1 MFQPGT
7 AEYRFSMIFPYNLYH
22 SIKTGVPPQEL
33 LQALP
38 ALRRA
43 QLAQQL
49 PPALRAPL
57 SLAAANGGGDEA
69 SDGDPYVV
77 HGGAFGQLGWLDIIS
92 NLGGVEDVLGS
103 QNLGSNMGNM
113 RKTIRTGSCV
123 KGWQGQTWFKS
134 PGRQQSN

>member
-57 SLAAANGGGDEA
+57 SLAAANGAATRHRMVILTSCMEE
-69 SDGDPYVV
+69 P
-77 HGGAFGQLGWLDIIS
+77 
-92 NLGGVEDVLGS
+92 LGS
-103 QNLGSNMGNM
+103 WG
-113 RKTIRTGSCV
+113 
-123 KGWQGQTWFKS
+123 GWTSYPTWVGLKMS
-134 PGRQQSN
+134 